1 MSDIIGIYLSSSS
14 NRYQAKLA
22 QLLSPISPSRL
33 TEELLKIINY

>member
-1 MSDIIGIYLSSSS
+1 M
-14 NRYQAKLA
+14 A